1 MKFVSTKNRI
11 EAEAE
16 EAIFSGTAPDG
27 GLFMPSM
34 IPKVELDAYRNTE
47 NFQLFSNKI
56 LGVFF
61 KETVLESKLDA
72 IVSEALNFAVVDK
85 DLSEDQMPVSM
96 LELFH
101 GPTAAF
107 KDFGARFLAS
117 SMSKIM
123 EQQVNPRAVTILV
136 ATSGDTGG
144 AVASAFHNKKGFNV
158 VVLFPKGRVSPRQ
171 QHQLTCWGN
180 NVVAVRVNGEFDDC
194 QRLVK
199 EAFAQQ
205 GKFKNQTLC
214 SANSINIG
222 RLLPQATYYAW
233 SSQQY
238 FLKYGMHTSFII
250 PTGNLGNAFA
260 CFIAKEM
267 GFPIEKIVFAT
278 NANRTIPDFLETGS
292 WQPRPTEP
300 TLASAMDVGNP
311 SNMER
316 FLHLFDD
323 HQTMLDTLRAVSVTD
338 EQMTEQIRSEFHDN
352 QILCCPHTATAL
364 YAYRKLSQEEKQRTH
379 WCVVATAH
387 PSKFENIVEPI
398 IGEEIAVPKRLRELL
413 ELDSSFV
420 SIDPELTQ
428 LVNVIASA

>member
-16 EAIFSGTAPDG
+16 EAIFSGMAPDG

-144 AVASAFHNKKGFNV
+144 AVASAFH
-158 VVLFPKGRVSPRQ
+158 
-171 QHQLTCWGN
+171 
-180 NVVAVRVNGEFDDC
+180 
-194 QRLVK
+194 
-199 EAFAQQ
+199 
-205 GKFKNQTLC
+205 
-214 SANSINIG
+214 
-222 RLLPQATYYAW
+222 
-233 SSQQY
+233 
-238 FLKYGMHTSFII
+238 
-250 PTGNLGNAFA
+250 
-260 CFIAKEM
+260 
-267 GFPIEKIVFAT
+267 
-278 NANRTIPDFLETGS
+278 
-292 WQPRPTEP
+292 
-300 TLASAMDVGNP
+300 
-311 SNMER
+311 
-316 FLHLFDD
+316 
-323 HQTMLDTLRAVSVTD
+323 
-338 EQMTEQIRSEFHDN
+338 
-352 QILCCPHTATAL
+352 
-364 YAYRKLSQEEKQRTH
+364 YR
-379 WCVVATAH
+379 
-387 PSKFENIVEPI
+387 
-398 IGEEIAVPKRLRELL
+398 
-413 ELDSSFV
+413 
-420 SIDPELTQ
+420 
-428 LVNVIASA
+428 